1 MSEEITNPTTPNA
14 PTAAVPPAATEERKC
29 VYYDLLTDE
38 EKGYYARVVKSHDLC
53 DEITLLKVKVSYLV
67 AHDPF
72 NLALLVRLVLCIERL
87 ARTNHKVF
95 QKEID
100 QNEMMK
106 QNLIAVAEH
115 YPMLKALVE
124 LKTH

>member
-1 MSEEITNPTTPNA
+1 MSENTT
-14 PTAAVPPAATEERKC
+14 TTTTVPPAAAEERKC

-38 EKGYYARVVKSHDLC
+38 EKGYYSRVVKSHDLC

-100 QNEMMK
+100 QNEK
-106 QNLIAVAEH
+106 WDQNMLGLLSN
-115 YPMLKALVE
+115 YPMLRE
-124 LKTH
+124 LAEKKFQ

>member
-53 DEITLLKVKVSYLV
+53 DEITLLKVKVSYLL
-67 AHDPF
+67 AHDPS
-72 NLALLVRLVLCIERL
+72 NLALLVRLVFCIERL

-100 QNEMMK
+100 QNEK
-106 QNLIAVAEH
+106 WDQNMLGLLSN
-115 YPMLKALVE
+115 YPMLRE
-124 LKTH
+124 LAEKKFQ

>member
-1 MSEEITNPTTPNA
+1 MSEEITNTTTP
-14 PTAAVPPAATEERKC
+14 TATVLPAATEDRKC

-100 QNEMMK
+100 QNEK
-106 QNLIAVAEH
+106 WDQNMLGLLSN
-115 YPMLKALVE
+115 YPMLRE
-124 LKTH
+124 LAEKKFQ

>member
-14 PTAAVPPAATEERKC
+14 PTAAVPPAAAEERKC

-100 QNEMMK
+100 QNEK
-106 QNLIAVAEH
+106 WDQNMLGLLSN
-115 YPMLKALVE
+115 YPMLRE
-124 LKTH
+124 LAEKKFQ